1 MVDTI
6 SMMMGFGFMLVLSL
20 LFLFFIKGGLKEF
33 IIFMGIFSIFA
44 FIGGMMEFWV
54 IILLLI
60 LSIMSVMFEFKS
72 KKQEGGS

>member
-1 MVDTI
+1 MVGI
-6 SMMMGFGFMLVLSL
+6 VSMMMGFGFMLILSL

-33 IIFMGIFSIFA
+33 IVFMGIFSIFA
-44 FIGGMMEFWV
+44 FSGGMMEFWV